1 MLSYVSLSESFS
13 HQPLNPSSDF
23 TSVWSRI
30 WSSLSIRTSSGFACK
45 GFGDD
50 EIKPK
55 YSGELNNW
63 ETNANILCTY
73 LSYYN

>member
-1 MLSYVSLSESFS
+1 MKPSETPTHRTF
-13 HQPLNPSSDF
+13 NPSSDF
-23 TSVWSRI
+23 PSVWSRI
-30 WSSLSIRTSSGFACK
+30 LSSLSIRTSSGFACK

>member
-13 HQPLNPSSDF
+13 HHPLNTSSDSP
-23 TSVWSRI
+23 TVWSRI
-30 WSSLSIRTSSGFACK
+30 WSSLSIRTSSGFACI

-73 LSYYN
+73 LPYYN